1 MTIFHK
7 DIYKHV
13 LDIKIV
19 APDQECVS
27 DQVVMLNGSCLCAE
41 LEQNQTVTVLQ
52 AQEYHAAPLCIQC
65 VPCVYVG
72 AVSVCG

>member
-1 MTIFHK
+1 MF
-7 DIYKHV
+7 
-13 LDIKIV
+13 
-19 APDQECVS
+19 APEHCS
-27 DQVVMLNGSCLCAE
+27 DQVMMLNGVCLRAE